1 MISTI
6 STSRVKRARRVSTWI
21 AVAAA
26 TALVLTGC
34 ARGGTDGTDSAGGAN
49 EEAKKSGEGL
59 VIGWSQRGISGSD
72 WWKTL
77 VEGGQSEADK
87 MGAKIELLDANG
99 DTVRQNADIQTLI
112 AKGVDVV
119 IMNANDPIGVGA
131 SVAALKEAGIPLVTV
146 NSNLDDS
153 LVPDMF
159 CYVAEDQGYTGA
171 LAGKV
176 AAEKAIEKFGDS
188 GEIKVVGIGGFPGD
202 VISDLRFNG
211 FLTGYED
218 VMKQYPGITT
228 KKLETKYGEW
238 KPDKA
243 LAPIRDVA
251 TANPDLKIVYSMSD
265 VMHGGIVQGLKQAGV
280 WGDGVLVAGYDG
292 GMNSVK
298 EMLDNPTGP
307 LQATASNQPW
317 DQGATAVKMALAAFN
332 DDRSACPDKT
342 LFIETTV
349 VTPENAA
356 EFYKPE
362 DTYVRA
368 TN

>member
-1 MISTI
+1 MISLN
-6 STSRVKRARRVSTWI
+6 SNARAPRTRRVSAFI

-34 ARGGTDGTDSAGGAN
+34 ARGGTDGQPASSADKA
-49 EEAKKSGEGL
+49 SGKGL
-59 VIGWSQRGISGSD
+59 LIGWSQRGISGSD

-77 VEGGQSEADK
+77 VEGGQSEATK

-112 AKGVDVV
+112 TKGVDVV
-119 IMNANDPIGVGA
+119 VMNANDPIGVGA
-131 SVAALKEAGIPLVTV
+131 SVAALKDAGIPLVTV
-146 NSNLDDS
+146 NSNLDPS
-153 LVPDMF
+153 LVGDMF
-159 CYVAEDQGYTGA
+159 CYVAEDQGYTGS
-171 LAGKV
+171 LAGEV
-176 AAEKAIEKFGDS
+176 AAKKAIEKFGDT

-202 VISDLRFNG
+202 VISDLRYNG
-211 FLTGYED
+211 FLKGYEK
-218 VMKQYPGITT
+218 VMKGYPGITT
-228 KKLETKYGEW
+228 TKLENKYGEW

-265 VMHGGIVQGLKQAGV
+265 VMEGGIEQGLQQAGI
-280 WGDGVLVAGYDG
+280 WGDGVIVAGYDG

-317 DQGATAVKMALAAFN
+317 DQGATAVKMALSAFN
-332 DDRSACPDKT
+332 DDTSACPKKEI
-342 LFIETTV
+342 FIDTTV
-349 VTPENAA
+349 VTPETAKQY
-356 EFYKPE
+356 YKPG

-368 TN
+368 SK